1 MKTTFKMLEIGDL
14 FTFEGSLY
22 MMTDSDSDMRVVNLW
37 SGEMTKMDKDE
48 TVILHRGVSLK
59 MV

>member
-1 MKTTFKMLEIGDL
+1 MKTIYKMLKAGDL

-22 MMTDSDSDMRVVNLW
+22 MMTDSDSDLKVVNLW
-37 SGEMTKMDKDE
+37 TGEMTMMDKDE
-48 TVILHRGVSLK
+48 TVILHSGVSLK

>member
-37 SGEMTKMDKDE
+37 SGERPRWTRMKP
-48 TVILHRGVSLK
+48 
-59 MV
+59 